1 MLFNSLHFLVFFPV
15 VTALYFGAPHR
26 WRWAIL
32 LAASNYFYAALLPRY
47 LPVLWSIILLDY
59 FAGRQI
65 EKRKGRGRSAFL
77 VASIVGNLSAL
88 FVFKY
93 FDFFTGSITTFANAI
108 GIPVTMPILHLIL
121 PLGLSFHTFQSIAY
135 TIEVYRGRV
144 PAERN
149 LGMFALYVM
158 FYPQLVAGPIERPQH
173 LLPQLHERHRFD
185 AALALDGLTLM
196 LWGLFKK
203 VVVAD
208 RLSLIVEPIYR
219 DPGSHGAVA
228 LAIATYAFAIQIYC
242 DFSGYT
248 DIARGA
254 ARVMGISLVDNFQRP
269 YLALTVR
276 EFWRRWH
283 ISLSSWFR
291 DYVYVPLGG
300 SRRGGTRQILGIILV
315 FLLSGLW
322 HGANWTFLLWGLLHG
337 AFVLIGNAT
346 DPLRVRVRTAL
357 GLESSRVY
365 SAWRCFLTFNL
376 VAGAW
381 VFFRASSIDD
391 AVLVLSRIAAA
402 YPASVGDVILQPS
415 FHWVV
420 TLAAIG
426 AMVAVELKTLPDM
439 LRTTLLQRP
448 TALRWAWYYAV
459 IFAILAFG
467 VFENPAKFI
476 YFQF

>member
-15 VTALYFGAPHR
+15 VTALYFGVPHR

-47 LPVLWSIILLDY
+47 LPVLWSIILLDF

-65 EKRKGRGRSAFL
+65 EKRIGRKRTAFL
-77 VASIVGNLSAL
+77 IASIVGNLSAL

-93 FDFFTGSITTFANAI
+93 FDFFTGNLATFANAI
-108 GIPVTMPILHLIL
+108 GIAVNMPVLHLIL

-149 LGMFALYVM
+149 LGIFALYVM

-173 LLPQLHERHRFD
+173 LLPQFRERHQFD
-185 AALALDGLTLM
+185 SALALDGLTLM

-203 VVVAD
+203 IVVAD

-219 DPGSHGAVA
+219 TPGSHGAAA

-254 ARVMGISLVDNFQRP
+254 ARVMGFSLVENFQRP
-269 YLALTVR
+269 YLALTIR
-276 EFWRRWH
+276 DFWRRWH

-300 SRRGGTRQILGIILV
+300 SRRGGTRQSLGIILV

-322 HGANWTFLLWGLLHG
+322 HGANWTFLAWGLLHG
-337 AFVLIGNAT
+337 AYVLIGNAT
-346 DPLRVRVRTAL
+346 EPFRARVRTAM
-357 GLESSRVY
+357 GLDANRAY
-365 SAWRCFLTFNL
+365 TAWRVFVTFSL
-376 VAGAW
+376 VTIAW

-391 AVLVLSRIAAA
+391 AILILSRIATAQ
-402 YPASVGDVILQPS
+402 PASNLDVILAPS
-415 FHWVV
+415 AHWVV
-420 TLAAIG
+420 TLAAIAG
-426 AMVAVELKTLPDM
+426 MVAVELKTMPDT
-439 LRTTLLQRP
+439 LRTTLLRRP
-448 TALRWAWYYAV
+448 TPLRWAWYYAV
-459 IFAILAFG
+459 ILVILAFG
-467 VFENPAKFI
+467 VFENPAQFI

>member
-1 MLFNSLHFLVFFPV
+1 MLFNSLHFLIFFPV

-26 WRWAIL
+26 WRWAVL
-32 LAASNYFYAALLPRY
+32 LLASNYFYAALLPRY
-47 LPVLWSIILLDY
+47 LPVLWAIILLDF
-59 FAGRQI
+59 FAGLQI
-65 EKRKGRGRSAFL
+65 EKRKGKGRAAFL

-93 FDFFTGSITTFANAI
+93 FDFFTGNLAAFASAI
-108 GIPVTMPILHLIL
+108 GIPVNMPVLHLIL

-149 LGMFALYVM
+149 LGIFALYVM
-158 FYPQLVAGPIERPQH
+158 FYPQLVAGPIERPHH
-173 LLPQLHERHRFD
+173 LLPQFRERHQFD
-185 AALALDGLTLM
+185 WARMLDGLTLM

-203 VVVAD
+203 IVVAD

-219 DPGSHGAVA
+219 DPGSHGGVA

-254 ARVMGISLVDNFQRP
+254 ARVMGFSLVENFQRP
-269 YLALTVR
+269 YLALTIR
-276 EFWRRWH
+276 DFWRRWH

-291 DYVYVPLGG
+291 DYVYLPLGG
-300 SRRGGTRQILGIILV
+300 SRRGGTRQSLGIIIV
-315 FLLSGLW
+315 FVLSGLW
-322 HGANWTFLLWGLLHG
+322 HGANWTFLVWGILHG
-337 AFVLIGNAT
+337 AYVLIGNAT
-346 DPLRVRVRTAL
+346 DPWRGRLRAAIGVEGSA
-357 GLESSRVY
+357 VY
-365 SAWRCFLTFNL
+365 AAWRCFLTFNL
-376 VAGAW
+376 VAVAW
-381 VFFRASSIDD
+381 VFFRAGSIDD
-391 AVLVLSRIAAA
+391 AILVLSRIATAS
-402 YPASVGDVILQPS
+402 PASPQDVILAPS

-426 AMVAVELKTLPDM
+426 GMIAVELRTMPDM
-439 LRTTLLQRP
+439 LRAALLRRP
-448 TALRWAWYYAV
+448 TPLRWAWYYAV
-459 IFAILAFG
+459 ILAILAFG
-467 VFENPAKFI
+467 VFENPARFI